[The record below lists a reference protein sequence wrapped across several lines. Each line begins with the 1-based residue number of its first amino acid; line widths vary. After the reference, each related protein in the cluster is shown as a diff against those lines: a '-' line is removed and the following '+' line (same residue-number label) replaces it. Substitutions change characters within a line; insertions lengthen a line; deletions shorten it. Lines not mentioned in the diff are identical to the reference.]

1 MDRSTFGLVWAG
13 SADIVDVES
22 TDVAKVRAAN
32 GYWCGEGA
40 TLLLVVRV
48 VGVGEMMGLEGEGDV
63 V

>member
-1 MDRSTFGLVWAG
+1 MVWAG